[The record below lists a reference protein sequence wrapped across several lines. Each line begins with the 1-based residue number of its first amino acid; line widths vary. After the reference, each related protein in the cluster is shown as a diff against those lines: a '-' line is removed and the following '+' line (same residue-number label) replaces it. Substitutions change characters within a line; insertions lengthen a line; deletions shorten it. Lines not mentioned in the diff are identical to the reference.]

1 MPLEAFFA
9 TQFNANPPSS
19 VIHSVLRIRRYKR
32 GPEPASLAFTVDM
45 PLLWGKTRCKE
56 TAGWDGRIAAKLV
69 AAGEQGSSDSG
80 NSGPG
85 SAAVAAVRRSYAKL
99 QAD

>member
-9 TQFNANPPSS
+9 TQFNANRPSS

-69 AAGEQGSSDSG
+69 AAGE
-80 NSGPG
+80 
-85 SAAVAAVRRSYAKL
+85 
-99 QAD
+99 